1 MVTDGLCEQLV
12 TITSPLGLHARPAA
26 QLARMASGFQA
37 TVTLERVLPP
47 AAEEQEVF
55 ESDEADCR
63 SIMSLL
69 MLAAGKGTQLRLRAA
84 GIDAP
89 EAMRKIT
96 EFFESSFGEGDS
108 LVQEEL

>member
-1 MVTDGLCEQLV
+1 MGMDGVCEELV

-37 TVTLERVLPP
+37 TLTLERIVPP
-47 AAEEQEVF
+47 SMEEQDVF
-55 ESDEADCR
+55 ECDEADCR

-84 GIDAP
+84 GSDAP
-89 EAMRKIT
+89 EALRKVVD
-96 EFFESSFGEGDS
+96 FFESSFGEAEPI
-108 LVQEEL
+108 VQEDS